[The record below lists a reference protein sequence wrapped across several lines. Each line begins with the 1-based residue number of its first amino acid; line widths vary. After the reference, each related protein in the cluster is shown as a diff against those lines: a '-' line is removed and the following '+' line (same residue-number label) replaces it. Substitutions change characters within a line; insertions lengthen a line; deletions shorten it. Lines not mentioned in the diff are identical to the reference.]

1 MVGLLLGLHH
11 HSVMAGA
18 TGHVGETQGGELC
31 DKRSRGHFTLAD
43 ALQPRVHGAHVRTRS
58 GSHCTPAVTSV
69 WKGPSGMECP
79 ELLWPHRKSLP
90 QGDSDAKKPQG

>member
-1 MVGLLLGLHH
+1 
-11 HSVMAGA
+11 MAGA

-43 ALQPRVHGAHVRTRS
+43 ALQPRVHGG